1 MCRRGFTLVEVLVAL
16 LILGLVITT
25 TLAVFVE
32 RTRRLQQATETTLV
46 WQALANE
53 TEVRRRIDFAN
64 LESSPATFMSQ
75 TTILDSLKPYSTS
88 VKVTTASPAVKNVVM
103 TVRWRGGRRVAT
115 LAITRVDTG
124 GTNLW

>member
-1 MCRRGFTLVEVLVAL
+1 MRRRGFTLVEVLVAL

-64 LESSPATFMSQ
+64 LESSPTSFMSQ
-75 TTILDSLKPYSTS
+75 TTILEPLLPYSTS
-88 VKVTTASPAVKNVVM
+88 VTVTTASPAVKNVVM

-115 LAITRVDTG
+115 LAIKRVDTG

>member
-1 MCRRGFTLVEVLVAL
+1 MRHRGFTLVEVLVAL

-53 TEVRRRIDFAN
+53 TEVRRRIDFAK
-64 LESSPATFMSQ
+64 LESSPATFMSE
-75 TTILDSLKPYSTS
+75 TTILKPLTPYSTS
-88 VKVTTASPAVKNVVM
+88 VKVTTVSPAVKNLVM
-103 TVRWRGGRRVAT
+103 AVRWHGGRRVAT
-115 LAITRVDTG
+115 LAIVRVDTG